1 MKTMLA
7 LAAAATLLAGTA
19 HAACTYPQSPDSV
32 PDGSKASLEE
42 MLASQKQVKGF
53 DASITD
59 YQACLQKEH
68 DDALAANPDMTDD
81 QKNERMKILV
91 QKQNAAVDEAQ
102 RWADQL
108 NAQIRVYREAN
119 AKK

>member
-1 MKTMLA
+1 
-7 LAAAATLLAGTA
+7 
-19 HAACTYPQSPDSV
+19 
-32 PDGSKASLEE
+32 
-42 MLASQKQVKGF
+42 
-53 DASITD
+53 
-59 YQACLQKEH
+59 
-68 DDALAANPDMTDD
+68 MTDD